1 MKGEDEEGM
10 IFDNDTAYQTYRVLV
25 SIFGTLGMVVSVSR
39 LKENKRKNL
48 LIIVGYAVYTIAF
61 SVLCIRFFGFLPFLR
76 GSVLT
81 ISIPGV
87 IVTFLIADE
96 SLSRH
101 IFCCLSELLL
111 SLYLI
116 VGVTQLSTLFG
127 GSPATDPLLL
137 LFVYITV
144 ILLEALLLRTAF
156 LNIADT
162 VAGGWG
168 ILALIPCSFF
178 ILTMVLALY
187 PAHYTQNTSFSILFA
202 MTGVVLL
209 IIYYA
214 IFQYLWLQYQY
225 RMEEQDRDL
234 LRLQIENIKKQAKDA
249 ERKALDVRNARRD
262 IRQTLSTVAGFARE
276 GNAEAILA
284 YINEASTQNDAAAPV
299 RFCSDPILNATL
311 AAYLR
316 RAERSG
322 VAVEQ
327 RLSLPETLPV
337 DSAELAICFSNAL
350 ENAINACEQLP
361 ESQRKIVIRCIHKP
375 QFMLEIKNT
384 CRRRISFG
392 KNGLPQS
399 NRSGHG
405 IGTRS
410 IVAFCEKHNAFYSF
424 SAEDGWFRLV
434 IAL

>member
-1 MKGEDEEGM
+1 M
-10 IFDNDTAYQTYRVLV
+10 IFDNDTAYQTYRILV

-39 LKENKRKNL
+39 LRENKRRNL
-48 LIIVGYAVYTIAF
+48 LIVLGYAVYSIAF
-61 SVLCIRFFGFLPFLR
+61 SVLCIRFLGFLPFLR
-76 GSVLT
+76 GAILT

-87 IVTFLIADE
+87 IITFLIADE

-116 VGVTQLSTLFG
+116 VGVTQLNTLFG
-127 GSPATDPLLL
+127 GNSVTNPLLL
-137 LFVYITV
+137 LSVYLMV
-144 ILLEALLLRTAF
+144 ILLEVFFLRTVF

-162 VAGGWG
+162 VTGGWG

-202 MTGVVLL
+202 LTGIVLL

-214 IFQYLWLQYQY
+214 IFQYLWLQYRY
-225 RMEEQDRDL
+225 RVEEQDRDL
-234 LRLQIENIKKQAKDA
+234 LRLQIENIRKQAKDT
-249 ERKALDVRNARRD
+249 ERKAEEARNARRD
-262 IRQTLSTVAGFARE
+262 IRQMLSTIAGFARE

-284 YINEASTQNDAAAPV
+284 YIKEASTRNDTAAPA
-299 RFCSDPILNATL
+299 RYCDDHILNATL
-311 AAYLR
+311 AAYLG

-322 VAVEQ
+322 IAVEQ

-350 ENAINACEQLP
+350 ENAINACERLP
-361 ESQRKIVIRCIHKP
+361 ENQRKIVIRCIHKP
-375 QFMLEIKNT
+375 QFMFEIENPY
-384 CRRRISFG
+384 RGRISFG
-392 KNGLPQS
+392 RNGLPQS
-399 NRSGHG
+399 HKPGHG

-410 IVAFCEKHNAFYSF
+410 IMAFCEKHNAFYSF
-424 SAEDGWFRLV
+424 GAEDGWFKLV